1 MPDNWLLIG
10 DFNMILQAC
19 DKNNSNLNRRLMG
32 EFRSVVQDLDLKELN
47 HKGRKFTWSNE
58 RTQTRIDRAF
68 CSVSWDLM
76 MPDVYLHAFSSRVSD
91 HCPLLIAGD
100 ASVKRFRGFHFKAFW
115 PKLPGYQDVVA
126 AAWGRSTYVT
136 NPFLRVH
143 IKMRR
148 TSKTLRSWAR
158 GLIGHNKL
166 LLRAASQLIA
176 ILDVVQE
183 HRQLS
188 DPEII
193 LLRDLKA
200 RFLGITVVEKLRAKQ
215 KSRLISIRAEEANEK
230 LFFLARQREEE
241 EKSHSLFTDC

>member
-1 MPDNWLLIG
+1 
-10 DFNMILQAC
+10 
-19 DKNNSNLNRRLMG
+19 
-32 EFRSVVQDLDLKELN
+32 
-47 HKGRKFTWSNE
+47 
-58 RTQTRIDRAF
+58 
-68 CSVSWDLM
+68 
-76 MPDVYLHAFSSRVSD
+76 
-91 HCPLLIAGD
+91 
-100 ASVKRFRGFHFKAFW
+100 
-115 PKLPGYQDVVA
+115 VVA